1 MSASPTTKLIE
12 RLTANRL
19 LSSSLSLATLIAGIA
34 TVSLPLLLVSG
45 LLAYGWPFLHVY
57 LANVNDA
64 ANSADKPARASLT
77 TLRTSALAAH

>member
-1 MSASPTTKLIE
+1 MSASPTTRLIE

-19 LSSSLSLATLIAGIA
+19 LSSSVSLATLIAGIV

-64 ANSADKPARASLT
+64 ANTAKPARAGLT